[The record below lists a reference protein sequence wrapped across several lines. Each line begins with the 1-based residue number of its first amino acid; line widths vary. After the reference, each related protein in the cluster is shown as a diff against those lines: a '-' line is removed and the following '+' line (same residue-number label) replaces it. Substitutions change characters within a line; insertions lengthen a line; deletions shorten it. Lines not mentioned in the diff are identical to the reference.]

1 MIFGFITL
9 VLLLAAWI
17 AALWLLI
24 APDFTQLSLLQ
35 LAAIHLGPPLL
46 LWGVWMTW
54 RRIRKNKADSI
65 AAEQEK
71 LAEKERQEKA
81 EAARQKHEAELLHLR
96 YGCDCRA
103 LAVAQVMPAED
114 DDKPRKKISHE
125 IGQDLSLLSV
135 GDVEE
140 RIALLTA
147 EIERLK
153 ADAAKK
159 RASRDAANSFFK
171 S

>member
-96 YGCDCRA
+96 
-103 LAVAQVMPAED
+103 
-114 DDKPRKKISHE
+114 
-125 IGQDLSLLSV
+125 
-135 GDVEE
+135 
-140 RIALLTA
+140 
-147 EIERLK
+147 
-153 ADAAKK
+153 
-159 RASRDAANSFFK
+159 
-171 S
+171 